1 MLTANIAV
9 FDGAGTTTNDK
20 INDNLFFSCCC
31 GQGGQ
36 YLWHQVC
43 DCMTSTFTCNST
55 CVVKALRKP
64 NRYYQA
70 AIELYGNVT
79 EIYPD
84 SNVWLTGHSLGGSL
98 SSLLGLTFGLPTVTY
113 EAPPQALAASRL
125 GLPAPPGTHPS
136 AMQRRTDTGIH
147 HVGHTADPIFM
158 GSCNGATAA
167 CTLGGY
173 AMESQCHS
181 GQIHIYDVVK
191 DKSWRVSASYHKIR
205 GVIRDII
212 KVYPEI
218 PAADTDAECIDCFNW
233 KYFESNGSDATTSKS
248 STSSSTSTRT
258 STCQTPGW

>member
-1 MLTANIAV
+1 M
-9 FDGAGTTTNDK
+9 
-20 INDNLFFSCCC
+20 
-31 GQGGQ
+31 
-36 YLWHQVC
+36 
-43 DCMTSTFTCNST
+43 
-55 CVVKALRKP
+55 
-64 NRYYQA
+64 
-70 AIELYGNVT
+70 
-79 EIYPD
+79 
-84 SNVWLTGHSLGGSL
+84 WLTGHSLGGSL

-125 GLPAPPGTHPS
+125 GLPAPPGVHPS

-147 HVGHTADPIFM
+147 HIGHTADPIFM

-181 GQIHIYDVVK
+181 GQIYIYDVVK

-212 KVYPEI
+212 RVYPEI
-218 PAADTDAECIDCFNW
+218 PAADTDTECIDCFNW
-233 KYFESNGSDATTSKS
+233 KYFESNGSDTTTSIS
-248 STSSSTSTRT
+248 SISSSTSTRT